1 MTEQERN
8 QVLKMIES
16 GKITAEEGLN
26 LIRTLDQDPAEDE
39 ATAEEAEA
47 GTASAPAAQAEE
59 QKAQAE
65 PSDPAADYRDTQ
77 AEATV
82 HRLWQ
87 IPLWIGIG
95 ITLLS
100 AAVMYAILVG
110 PGANFWFYFLLLPLF
125 LGVAL
130 TALTVGSRHTRWIF
144 VDVRQ
149 RYGEWPERIFLGF
162 PLPMKLIAWFLRTFG
177 DEIPHVKKA
186 GVAEI
191 IQAIETGFT
200 SDEPLVVNVDEGDP
214 GERVR
219 VYIGIPSS
227 RRPIWPAWKN
237 A

>member
-16 GKITAEEGLN
+16 GKITPEEGLN
-26 LIRTLDQDPAEDE
+26 LIQTLNQNPAEDE
-39 ATAEEAEA
+39 AAPEEAEA
-47 GTASAPAAQAEE
+47 GSASAPAAQAKETGAQVE
-59 QKAQAE
+59 TSAPATDYQDAQAE
-65 PSDPAADYRDTQ
+65 ASVR
-77 AEATV
+77 
-82 HRLWQ
+82 RMWQ
-87 IPLWIGIG
+87 IPLWIGIVV
-95 ITLLS
+95 TVLS
-100 AAVMYAILVG
+100 AAGMYAILTAS
-110 PGANFWFYFLLLPLF
+110 GANFWFYFLLLPLF

-130 TALTVGSRHTRWIF
+130 TALTVASRNMRWIF

-162 PLPMKLIAWFLRTFG
+162 PLPLKLISWFLRTFG
-177 DEIPHVKKA
+177 GEIPQMKKA

-200 SDEPLVVNVDEGDP
+200 SDEPLVVNVDEGHP
-214 GERVR
+214 GERVK

-227 RRPIWPAWKN
+227 RRPTWPAWKN